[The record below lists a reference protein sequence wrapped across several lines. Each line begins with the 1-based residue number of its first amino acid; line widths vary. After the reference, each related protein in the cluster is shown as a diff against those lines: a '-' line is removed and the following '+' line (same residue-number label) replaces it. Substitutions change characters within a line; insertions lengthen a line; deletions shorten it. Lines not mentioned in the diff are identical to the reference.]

1 VEKTDKINVWF
12 AKGDYKTADYFFHQ
26 IDLLIPKEKEHPDD
40 PWKAES
46 SHLCKSSDTSMSE
59 LGRNMQ
65 KLT

>member
-40 PWKAES
+40 PWRAV
-46 SHLCKSSDTSMSE
+46 M
-59 LGRNMQ
+59 
-65 KLT
+65 